1 MDEIEF
7 IYEKPINVYY
17 EITIACDLKC
27 KHCRAEAVPE
37 RTPDELK
44 FSEIKNL
51 FEEIKNMG
59 SNLII
64 SGGDPLKREDIFE
77 VLKYAKKINLPFG
90 IAPTTSPLLN
100 FDKIKKI
107 KEIGA
112 YAMSISLDGSNKKSQ
127 DEFRGVDGTF
137 DVSINALKFASKINL
152 PIQVNTTFTKEN
164 FYEIEKIYYLLK
176 ENFYE
181 IVKRWSIFFIVP
193 IGKGKELKLPE
204 KKEIKEILEFLYEK
218 SREAPFH
225 ITTTEAPFYKV
236 FYVLKEIKK
245 GKNFDEI
252 IKENKKLGFGVRD
265 GNGVVFVSHK
275 GDIYPSGFLN
285 LNLGNIR
292 SEKLQDVYKNNKV
305 MKELRDVNLLKGKC
319 GKCKYKKI
327 CGGSR
332 ARAYAILNDY
342 LEEDPFC
349 VIF

>member
-1 MDEIEF
+1 MDKIEF

-27 KHCRAEAVPE
+27 KHCRAEAIPE
-37 RTPDELK
+37 RNPEELNINEIKK
-44 FSEIKNL
+44 FFDDIKNL
-51 FEEIKNMG
+51 G

-77 VLKYAKKINLPFG
+77 ALEYARKINLPFG

-100 FDKIKKI
+100 FEKIKKI
-107 KEIGA
+107 KDLGA
-112 YAMSISLDGSNKKSQ
+112 YAMSISLDGSNKEAQ
-127 DEFRGVDGTF
+127 DSFRGVEGTF
-137 DVSINALKFASKINL
+137 EISLNALKFAKELNI

-164 FYEIEKIYYLLK
+164 FNEIEKIYYFLK
-176 ENFYE
+176 ENFSE

-193 IGKGKELKLPE
+193 VGRGKELKLPS
-204 KKEIKEILEFLYEK
+204 KDEIKEIIEFLYEK
-218 SREAPFH
+218 SKEAPFQ
-225 ITTTEAPFYKV
+225 IATTEAPFYRV

-245 GKNFDEI
+245 GKNIDEVI
-252 IKENKKLGFGVRD
+252 RENKKLGFGVRD

-285 LNLGNIR
+285 LKVSNIKN
-292 SEKLQDVYKNNKV
+292 EKLSFVYKNNKIF
-305 MKELRDVNLLKGKC
+305 KELRDTDLLKGKC

-332 ARAYAILNDY
+332 ARAYAIYEDY